1 VPCNTIQRSK
11 VEFLAGSTDVA
22 LLTEA
27 LRSLGYSSVM
37 LRGEALAFET
47 QRGPGSYSTKTGQL
61 ILPESCDVN
70 DIKRAYS
77 VAVVQSQA
85 YKHGWKIA
93 WSINAQ
99 GRRQASVQ
107 RRG

>member
-1 VPCNTIQRSK
+1 MPCNTIQRSK

-27 LRSLGYSSVM
+27 LRSLGYSSVT
-37 LRGEALAFET
+37 LRGEVLTFQG
-47 QRGPGSYSTKTGQL
+47 QRGLGSFSKGTGKL
-61 ILPESCDVN
+61 TLPESWDVN
-70 DIKRAYS
+70 EIKRAYS

-85 YKHGWKIA
+85 HKHGWKIA
-93 WSINAQ
+93 WSTNAQ
-99 GRRQASVQ
+99 GHPQASVH